1 VADDKKVRETLD
13 RAATYQGAGAD
24 GLFVPGLTEIAHIA
38 KIAEGT
44 DLPINLMSSSELPKM
59 DELAK
64 LNVRRLSAGTAIAQ
78 IAYKHVARLAENFL
92 KEGDCGVFNEDAMQ
106 YSQLQNLFEGRE

>member
-1 VADDKKVRETLD
+1 
-13 RAATYQGAGAD
+13 
-24 GLFVPGLTEIAHIA
+24 
-38 KIAEGT
+38 
-44 DLPINLMSSSELPKM
+44 LPINLMSSSELPKM

-92 KEGDCGVFNEDAMQ
+92 TEGDCGVFNEDAMQ

>member
-1 VADDKKVRETLD
+1 
-13 RAATYQGAGAD
+13 
-24 GLFVPGLTEIAHIA
+24 
-38 KIAEGT
+38 
-44 DLPINLMSSSELPKM
+44 M

-92 KEGDCGVFNEDAMQ
+92 KSGDCGVFNEDALP
-106 YSQLQNLFEGRE
+106 YSEFQNLFESRE